1 MFLKSSFP
9 IPTPSGFVAFDGG
22 GPVEADAERV
32 AADAEC
38 VAADALRVAAADAE
52 PMARQASG
60 AAVAAPAGLRQSPVW
75 ASSSGAAVR
84 LVEGAVIAAICG
96 YFAFGFAGMLGWF

>member
-22 GPVEADAERV
+22 GPAEVDAERV
-32 AADAEC
+32 AAE
-38 VAADALRVAAADAE
+38 ALRVAAADAE

-84 LVEGAVIAAICG
+84 LVEGAVITASCG
-96 YFAFGFAGMLGWF
+96 YFAFGFAAVLGWF